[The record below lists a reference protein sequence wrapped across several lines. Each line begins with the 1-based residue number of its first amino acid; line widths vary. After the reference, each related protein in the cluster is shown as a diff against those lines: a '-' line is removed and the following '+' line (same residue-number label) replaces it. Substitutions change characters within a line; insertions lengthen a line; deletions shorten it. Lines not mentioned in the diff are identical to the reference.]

1 MHLKILYFLLI
12 FIVISFF
19 QQSAMTQVVHGTVNL
34 KEDILSDEIID
45 LNGNWE
51 IYWDTLLSPE
61 NFKNQQSMPSGA
73 YIPVPASW
81 TSKKAGKHSS
91 KGKATYRLELETG
104 KLQGLYGIRLY
115 DIFTASKVWFD
126 NRLIYSTG
134 EVAKTALHGKPGFS
148 YKNIPLFLNNN
159 SETHELVIQVSN
171 YEHTRGGLVKPV
183 TFGQFDQLTANSK
196 ELLIINL
203 IIVGIILIIGF
214 NHLLYFFLRRNERSN
229 LFFGLLCL
237 VMILRNV
244 STGERIINFVFP
256 NINWELLFK
265 MDNFSGFGTIPLF
278 ALFLFLLFRK
288 EFPKVMLYILVSIG
302 TLISLFVFVT
312 PQLIYGRFRMFYE
325 LYILFGGLYLT
336 FGVLLRAAIKG
347 REGGLLSFIGFFLL
361 YGTAINDVLV
371 SMGIAHTPNLAPYGL
386 ATYML
391 IQSFILSRRSASAI
405 NDNEHLSAELQHEK
419 QMLEGRVAERTMAL
433 EKQNEENSKHKEEI
447 QIQSWISGSLNR
459 VNAVLNNHKD
469 NLKQLSQRLIAE
481 IVGVLDA
488 NLGGIYLLKEQDDDP
503 VLELTGSYNAPA
515 EMLEKNEIFPG
526 EGLVGACFKDLDSAI
541 LRDIPENYFQ
551 LASGL
556 GDSPLKHLILVPL
569 KTDAGGLGVI
579 EVASLKPISHVHV
592 ELLEKI
598 AGSVAS
604 TILFS
609 RMNEK
614 NLHLLNDFTRKQE
627 EFDLQEEEM
636 RGHLDELRV
645 LREEVESFRKK
656 GSQS

>member
-1 MHLKILYFLLI
+1 MRSKIFCFLLYI
-12 FIVISFF
+12 GVICFY
-19 QQSAMTQVVHGTVNL
+19 QQSAVSQVVHGTVDLN
-34 KEDILSDEIID
+34 DFTGSDIID

-51 IYWDTLLSPE
+51 LYWDTLLAPDDFVSK
-61 NFKNQQSMPSGA
+61 NFALPAA

-81 TSKKAGKHSS
+81 TAKKAGKHSS
-91 KGKATYRLELETG
+91 KGKATYRLGLETG

-126 NRLIYSTG
+126 NHLIYSTG
-134 EVAKTALHGKPGFS
+134 EVSKTAIHGKPGFS
-148 YKNIPLFLNNN
+148 YKNIPLFLNSNL
-159 SETHELVIQVSN
+159 ETHELVIQVSN
-171 YEHTRGGLVKPV
+171 YDHTRGGLVKPV
-183 TFGQFDQLTANSK
+183 AFGPFEKLTANSK

-214 NHLLYFFLRRNERSN
+214 NHLLYFFLRRSERSN

-244 STGERIINFVFP
+244 STGERIITFVFP
-256 NINWELLFK
+256 HINWELLFK

-288 EFPKVMLYILVSIG
+288 EFPRTMLYILVSVG

-312 PQLIYGRFRMFYE
+312 PQLVYGRFRMFYE

-336 FGVLLRAAIKG
+336 FGVLLRAAIRG

-391 IQSFILSRRSASAI
+391 IQSFILSRRSANAI
-405 NDNEHLSAELQHEK
+405 TDNEHLSAELQHEK
-419 QMLEGRVAERTMAL
+419 QMLEERVAERTRAL
-433 EKQNEENSKHKEEI
+433 EKQNEENIKHKEEI
-447 QIQSWISGSLNR
+447 QIQSWISESLNR
-459 VNAVLNNHKD
+459 VNTVLNNHKD
-469 NLKQLSQRLIAE
+469 NLQKLSRRLIAE

-488 NLGGIYLLKEQDDDP
+488 NLGGMYLLKENEDDP
-503 VLELTGSYNAPA
+503 VLELTGSYNAPD
-515 EMLEKNEIFPG
+515 EMLERKEIFPG

-569 KTDAGGLGVI
+569 KTDAAGLGVI
-579 EVASLKPISHVHV
+579 EVASLKPFSQIHAD
-592 ELLEKI
+592 LLEKI

-614 NLHLLNDFTRKQE
+614 NLHLLNDFTKKQE

-636 RGHLDELRV
+636 RSHLDELRM
-645 LREEVESFRKK
+645 LREEVEAYRN
-656 GSQS
+656 GSK